1 MSRFYLAQEPIQRE
15 RGGEGRGGGGAVPKD
30 RFQSIRGG
38 GGGRGA
44 CLCEEEEEVCVCA
57 YLKIFF
63 RAYECAREDSASSA
77 KDESL
82 AEA

>member
-1 MSRFYLAQEPIQRE
+1 MCE
-15 RGGEGRGGGGAVPKD
+15 
-30 RFQSIRGG
+30 
-38 GGGRGA
+38 
-44 CLCEEEEEVCVCA
+44 EEEEEVCVCA